1 MHTGDA
7 TALGVNAGTSITQSV
22 NAKAQGGNINA
33 SQDALVANVGLGV
46 ANTGGNVATGV
57 ATGSAGGGINAQAIA
72 TLADFLAALSGG
84 SVAPD
89 GTDEVAGLFD
99 FGGLIA
105 SLTGHAEMTD
115 QLIDSTPVRPRRI
128 P

>member
-57 ATGSAGGGINAQAIA
+57 ATGSGGGVNSQAIA
-72 TLADFLAALSGG
+72 TLAQL
-84 SVAPD
+84 P
-89 GTDEVAGLFD
+89 
-99 FGGLIA
+99 GGLVGWLGLA
-105 SLTGHAEMTD
+105 
-115 QLIDSTPVRPRRI
+115 
-128 P
+128 